1 MEDAEIMNKNFR
13 VIALAFAIIAMLS
26 MFTLSVFA
34 AEETTAAVTTTAA
47 DGTTT
52 AEPSTTTA
60 PSTNNT
66 KKDAGLKTYEI
77 VSLIALGAVIVV
89 AAIVVF
95 AVPSIRTKTV
105 TLFRSL
111 KSEWKKISWYSWK
124 NTQKGTLV
132 VVVLVLVIAA
142 VILLLDTLF
151 PSGIALLEEAI
162 NG

>member
-1 MEDAEIMNKNFR
+1 MNKNVR

-34 AEETTAAVTTTAA
+34 AEETTASVTTTTAGA
-47 DGTTT
+47 TTT
-52 AEPSTTTA
+52 AEPSTTTTA
-60 PSTNNT
+60 PSTDNT

-105 TLFRSL
+105 TLFRNL

-151 PSGIALLEEAI
+151 PSGNALLEEAI

>member
-1 MEDAEIMNKNFR
+1 MNKNFR
-13 VIALAFAIIAMLS
+13 VIALAFAIIAMIS

-34 AEETTAAVTTTAA
+34 ADDTTAAVTTTGA
-47 DGTTT
+47 DVTTT

-60 PSTNNT
+60 PTTNND
-66 KKDAGLKTYEI
+66 KKSEGLKTYEI
-77 VSLIALGAVIVV
+77 VSLIVLGAVIVV
-89 AAIVVF
+89 GAVVVF
-95 AVPSIRTKTV
+95 GVPTVRTKTF
-105 TLFRSL
+105 TLFRTL

-132 VVVLVLVIAA
+132 VVVLVLAIAA

-151 PSGIALLEEAI
+151 PAGITLLEEAI